1 MSFDWIEYLNLAR
14 FLQGYGGSSF
24 SQEAGLRCS
33 VSRAYY
39 AAYCHSRNYARD
51 QRSFIPTYKSAG
63 HKRVREHFQ
72 NLGMTDISSKLDDL
86 RVWRNS
92 CDYDDSVS
100 NIFVLVSSAV
110 VRSQEII
117 GKLAY

>member
-1 MSFDWIEYLNLAR
+1 MSFDWKEYLYLAL

-24 SQEAGLRCS
+24 NQEAGFRCS

-39 AAYCHSRNYARD
+39 AAFCHARNYARNN
-51 QRSFIPTYKSAG
+51 RSFIPTYKSVD
-63 HKRVREHFQ
+63 HRRVREHFQ
-72 NLGMTDISSKLDDL
+72 NLGMTEISSKLDDL

-100 NIFVLVSSAV
+100 NISFLVSSAIAG
-110 VRSQEII
+110 SQEII
-117 GKLAY
+117 GKLI